1 LDYCKKLS
9 IIESVCKM
17 YEKTQNLLK
26 IAREC
31 NTAVIAFICMDYVM
45 ARSVVYAAEKT
56 NTPVIIMLYPEH
68 VSVQHTTGLFDYAV
82 MVKELANEVSVPI
95 GLHADHD
102 YTYEAVKRTVDAGFD
117 SIMIDGSMY
126 SLEENISITKK
137 VVSKVHGIGVCV
149 EGEIGHVGLAKT
161 SDNDKEDLYTK
172 PEAAKKFCDETG
184 VDALAISI
192 GNAHGEYK
200 SIPKLDIK
208 RLKEIHNITDIP
220 LVLHGGSGIPDEQL
234 LVAFSN
240 GINKFNLGTEFL
252 GKYYSAIEDYIQYS
266 KSNSNPVKVIELPQY
281 VQSKLQTYLEER
293 LRTLCRF

>member
-1 LDYCKKLS
+1 
-9 IIESVCKM
+9 M

-56 NTPVIIMLYPEH
+56 TTPVIIMLYPEH

-126 SLEENISITKK
+126 SLEENIAITKK
-137 VVSKVHGIGVCV
+137 VVSKVHGIGICV

-293 LRTLCRF
+293 LRTLCKF